1 MLSET
6 GSCEKSKI
14 QFIDHAIVIQIGYLE
29 QWPVLEEESSGTVV
43 EAIKVLQAST
53 LCLPVTS
60 GAQVCGEQHSCMNL

>member
-1 MLSET
+1 M
-6 GSCEKSKI
+6 
-14 QFIDHAIVIQIGYLE
+14 IQIGYLE

-60 GAQVCGEQHSCMNL
+60 GAQVCGEQHGCMNL

>member
-1 MLSET
+1 LFSET
-6 GSCEKSKI
+6 GSCEKLKI
-14 QFIDHAIVIQIGYLE
+14 QFTYHAIVIQIGYLE

-60 GAQVCGEQHSCMNL
+60 GAQVCGEQHGCMNL